1 MVRRRKSTRSKGTT
15 TLMFTSGLLET
26 GSAKYIDLAQSLSK
40 ANRKLFRQ
48 GMCYYIHS
56 VVALLPNTTGTSA
69 LDIGT
74 IPDTWVSH
82 KAWKKSFDLFKSMN
96 KLVLEDSPNVEGKW
110 HDYKVF
116 FDGAHYSG
124 GKTDAGPNLNLN
136 PTIDFGV
143 TAYQAG
149 EWNMSTF
156 VLPEH
161 DGIVQAPGGTGAT
174 VLPAAA
180 DEFNVHMLG
189 ADVGTPGPGTSLNSG
204 GIIEMY
210 GDTRSHVQGEPA
222 VPADLSTSWGT
233 VLTDSGSQEP
243 ELSDIIETAND
254 EAPYNMTNYQ
264 GGATNA
270 AGSIFSCKLLAVK
283 DNYPIVQSFN
293 GFVAP
298 LGLLKLQ
305 FTHSEGGS
313 SAYQLWIN
321 LVPGKY
327 GGVHATRM
335 DA

>member
-1 MVRRRKSTRSKGTT
+1 
-15 TLMFTSGLLET
+15 MFTSGLLET
-26 GSAKYIDLAQSLSK
+26 GDVKYIDLAQSLSK
-40 ANRKLFRQ
+40 ANRRLYRQ

-56 VVALLPNTTGTSA
+56 VVAFLPNTTGASA

-82 KAWKKSFDLFKSMN
+82 KAWKKSFDLWNQMN
-96 KLVLEDSPNVEGKW
+96 KLVLKDSPNVEGKW

-136 PTIDFGV
+136 PTVDFGT
-143 TAYQAG
+143 TAFQAG

-161 DGIVQAPGGTGAT
+161 DVDPATG
-174 VLPAAA
+174 LPLAA
-180 DEFNVHMLG
+180 DEFNAHMLG
-189 ADVGTPGPGTSLNSG
+189 ANVGTPGPGSSLNSG

-233 VLTDSGSQEP
+233 RLTDSGSQEP

-264 GGATNA
+264 GGAANA
-270 AGSIFSCKLLAVK
+270 DGSIFSSKLIAVPA
-283 DNYPIVQSFN
+283 NYPLVQSFN

-305 FTHSEGGS
+305 FVHSEPTS